1 MRFQHPEFLYFLF
14 LLAIPI
20 AIHLFSFR
28 QHKTFYFSSILFL
41 KNIEQQSKSVRKIKH
56 LLILIS
62 RILFYTAI
70 IVAFAQPYI
79 PLKKEVNQSTSHILA
94 IYIDNSFSMGQ
105 LGTEGQLLSEA
116 KEQARKMIHK
126 ASQGTKILLVTNEM
140 NVIEQQITSK
150 ANILN
155 RLDKINIYPVHQE
168 VNTVLS
174 WVNTLLNSTPEI
186 DDKSIRQYVVFS
198 DFQKTTTSKPIS
210 FQPTKNTYVYPFQLI
225 PQSSGNV
232 SIDSVWFDEPNFK
245 IKVNNELNIK
255 LSNYGDEAVSN
266 LELSLDINKTKRT
279 VFTDIDKQASKIVKI
294 NYTDYTPGTKTGRLH
309 INDKHLNFDDDY
321 YFTYELTENA
331 KVLIIDGEN
340 ANSSI
345 AQVYALDTYYHVT
358 TVKIGS
364 FLPEMT
370 KNVNLIVLNG
380 VNQLNEGINE
390 ALVNFENKGGST
402 ILFPGTTID
411 NRSWN
416 PLLNSLRLPNLKTLN
431 KQSIDAEKLAFE
443 APFFDGIFEKKP
455 KQLNYPKIRKY
466 YNTNSFTGEELL
478 KLQNNDPLLIKS
490 NNNYLYTSCLDS
502 SYSTLT
508 SNSLYP
514 AILLRIAELSQR
526 KLSISHS
533 INAESNIQIYPTES
547 SQKSY
552 HLTSNDIDLIPY
564 YESVNNES
572 YISLRGIISQDNLK
586 QGIYTLKNDVYQT
599 DIALNYQRQ
608 ESNITSS
615 NKSEIETIFK
625 QIDPSKLFYSSIE
638 SGSENIKVDLEKPKE
653 YWRFFLILAVIF
665 LLSEMAIIKF
675 MN

>member
-28 QHKTFYFSSILFL
+28 QHKVYYFSSILFL
-41 KNIEQQSKSVRKIKH
+41 INIEQQSKSVRKVKH
-56 LLILIS
+56 FLILLTRLLAFI
-62 RILFYTAI
+62 TI
-70 IVAFAQPYI
+70 IIAFAQPYI
-79 PLKKEVNQSTSHILA
+79 PLKKEMSQSSSQILA

-105 LGTEGQLLSEA
+105 LGMEGQLLSEA
-116 KEQARKMIHK
+116 KEQAKKMIHK
-126 ASQGTKILLVTNEM
+126 APQGTKILLVTNEM
-140 NVIEQQITSK
+140 NAIEQQITSK

-174 WVNTLLNSTPEI
+174 WINTLLNSTTEV

-210 FQPTKNTYVYPFQLI
+210 FQPTENTYVYPFQLI
-225 PQSSGNV
+225 PQSSGNI

-255 LSNYGDEAVSN
+255 LSNHGDEVVSN

-294 NYTDYTPGTKTGRLH
+294 NYTDYSSGTKTGKLH
-309 INDKHLNFDDDY
+309 INDKHLDFDDDY
-321 YFTYELTENA
+321 YFTYELTDHA
-331 KVLIIDGEN
+331 KVLLINGED
-340 ANSSI
+340 ANSTI
-345 AQVYALDTYYHVT
+345 AQVYGLDKYYNVT
-358 TVKIGS
+358 TTKIGS

-370 KNVNLIVLNG
+370 KNTNLIVLNG
-380 VNQLNEGINE
+380 VNQLNEGIND
-390 ALVNFENKGGST
+390 ALLNFERKGGS
-402 ILFPGTTID
+402 ILLFPGTTIKG
-411 NRSWN
+411 NSWS
-416 PLLNSLRLPNLKTLN
+416 PLLNKLRLPNLNTLT
-431 KQSIDAEKLAFE
+431 KQTVDGEKIAYE

-455 KQLNYPKIRKY
+455 KQLNFPKIRKY
-466 YNTNSFTGEELL
+466 YNLNSYAGEQLIQ
-478 KLQNNDPLLIKS
+478 LQNNIPLLIKS

-502 SYSTLT
+502 SYSNFT
-508 SNSLYP
+508 SNVLYP
-514 AILLRIAELSQR
+514 AILLRIAELSQQ
-526 KLSISHS
+526 KMKVSNTISAQTSI
-533 INAESNIQIYPTES
+533 QVYPTET

-552 HLTSNDIDLIPY
+552 HLTSNEIDLIPY
-564 YESVNNES
+564 SEEVNNET
-572 YISLRGIISQDNLK
+572 YISLNGIITQKNLK
-586 QGIYTLKNDVYQT
+586 QGIYTLQNDVYKT
-599 DIALNYQRQ
+599 EIALNYQRE
-608 ESNITSS
+608 ESNIAARD
-615 NKSEIETIFK
+615 KSEIETLFK
-625 QIDPSKLFYSSIE
+625 AINPSNVFYSSIE
-638 SGSENIKVDLEKPKE
+638 SGSENIKVDLEKPQE